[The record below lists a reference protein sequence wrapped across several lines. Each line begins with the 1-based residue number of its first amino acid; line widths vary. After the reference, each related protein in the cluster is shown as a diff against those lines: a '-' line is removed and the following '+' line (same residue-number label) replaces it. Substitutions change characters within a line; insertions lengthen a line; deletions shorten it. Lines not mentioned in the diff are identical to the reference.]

1 MIGQLSIVQQLA
13 VWVVPVLLAITVHE
27 VSHGFVARYYG
38 DTTAYMLGRLTLNPV
53 KHIDPLGTILVPAI
67 MLLLPGSFVFGW
79 AKPVPVS
86 FNNLRNP
93 LRDMGVV
100 AAAGPL
106 SNLTMAFLWALLARL
121 SMGLLKD
128 GYLFFEPLLLMSI
141 AGIYINIILMV
152 LNLLPLPPLDGGRV
166 LAGVLPS
173 RMAMKFSRIEPYG
186 FMILIALLVT
196 GALGWILF
204 PLISL
209 VLFVVLP
216 VSGFAPQGFW
226 QIIQILIQ

>member
-1 MIGQLSIVQQLA
+1 MISELSLVQQLA

-27 VSHGFVARYYG
+27 VSHGYVARYYG

-53 KHIDPLGTILVPAI
+53 KHIDPIGTVLVPAI

-79 AKPVPVS
+79 ARPVPVS

-93 LRDMGVV
+93 MRDMAVV

-106 SNLTMAFLWALLARL
+106 SNLTMAFLWALLARF
-121 SMGLLKD
+121 STGLLKQD
-128 GYLFFEPLLLMSI
+128 YLFFEPLLMMGI
-141 AGIYINIILMV
+141 AGIYINVILMV

-166 LAGVLPS
+166 LAGVLPGP
-173 RMAMKFSRIEPYG
+173 MAMKFSRIEPYG

-196 GALGWILF
+196 GLLGWILF
-204 PLISL
+204 PLMAM

-216 VSGFAPQGFW
+216 VSGFAPQTFW

>member
-1 MIGQLSIVQQLA
+1 MISQLSLVQQLA

-27 VSHGFVARYYG
+27 VSHGFVARAYG
-38 DTTAYMLGRLTLNPV
+38 DTTAYMLGRLTLNPI
-53 KHIDPLGTILVPAI
+53 KHIDPLGTILVPAV

-93 LRDMGVV
+93 LRDMAIV

-106 SNLTMAFLWALLARL
+106 SNLTMAFLWALLARF
-121 SMGLLKD
+121 SMAMLKQ
-128 GYLFFEPLLLMSI
+128 GQLYFEPLLLMGI

-166 LAGVLPS
+166 LAGFLPG

-186 FMILIALLVT
+186 FMILIVLLVT

-209 VLFVVLP
+209 VLMVVLP

>member
-1 MIGQLSIVQQLA
+1 MISELSLVQQLA

-27 VSHGFVARYYG
+27 VSHGYVARYYG

-53 KHIDPLGTILVPAI
+53 KHIDPIGTVLVPAI

-79 AKPVPVS
+79 ARPVPVS

-93 LRDMGVV
+93 MRDMAVV

-106 SNLTMAFLWALLARL
+106 SNLTMAFLWALLARISL
-121 SMGLLKD
+121 ALLKQ
-128 GYLFFEPLLLMSI
+128 GQLFFEPLLLMGV
-141 AGIYINIILMV
+141 AGIYINVILMV

-166 LAGVLPS
+166 LAGVLPGP
-173 RMAMKFSRIEPYG
+173 MAVKFGRIEPYG
-186 FMILIALLVT
+186 FMILIALLIT
-196 GALGWILF
+196 GLLGWILF
-204 PLISL
+204 PLMAM

-216 VSGFAPQGFW
+216 VSGFAPQSFW